1 MSGPGVTRAYL
12 GLGSNLG
19 DRFEALRQAIRELA
33 DTPGITVRDISSCY
47 ETAPV
52 GPVGQ
57 GDFLNAAVSIDTA
70 LSPEELLDACKAIET
85 RMGRQA
91 RERWGPR
98 EIDID
103 LLLHGGATLSGDH
116 LAVPHPEMARRAF
129 VLVPLLQIAPDLTL
143 PDGRPLRAVLANLGD
158 PSGIRKLGGSL
169 SPEQPPGVPP
179 SEAGG
184 TDPGGSGRA
193 HAAVPARD
201 AQ

>member
-103 LLLHGGATLSGDH
+103 LWGGQPHAVGGSHGGEHVSYELMQVFTELRNR
-116 LAVPHPEMARRAF
+116 P
-129 VLVPLLQIAPDLTL
+129 
-143 PDGRPLRAVLANLGD
+143 GRVSHHR
-158 PSGIRKLGGSL
+158 L
-169 SPEQPPGVPP
+169 SPT
-179 SEAGG
+179 S
-184 TDPGGSGRA
+184 
-193 HAAVPARD
+193 HA
-201 AQ
+201 